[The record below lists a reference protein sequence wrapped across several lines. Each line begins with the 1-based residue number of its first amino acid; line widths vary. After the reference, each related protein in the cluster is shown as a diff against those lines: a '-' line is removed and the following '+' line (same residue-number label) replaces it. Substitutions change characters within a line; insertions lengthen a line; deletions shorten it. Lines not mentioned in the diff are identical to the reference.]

1 MANFA
6 PIRSPVQD
14 DFGHI
19 TRAWASYFESV
30 DRLLAAATSPVTVTA
45 ATYTVAT
52 KDRDIIANRA
62 GTVTLTLPSAA
73 PAGRRLNVK
82 TIQAQQVDSAS
93 ANVVPRAGGAAGTA
107 ILGASDGAWA
117 ELVSNGTSWEVMAGS

>member
-1 MANFA
+1 MATFA
-6 PIRSPVQD
+6 PIRTSMQD

-19 TRAWASYFESV
+19 TRPWAAWFESV
-30 DRLLAAATSPVTVTA
+30 DRLLASATAPVTVTGA
-45 ATYTVAT
+45 AYTVAPR
-52 KDRDIIANRA
+52 DRDIIANRA
-62 GTVTLTLPSAA
+62 GTVTLTLPSAS